1 MSREMDRFRALPE
14 GELSD
19 SQKLRRDVELLKDID
34 GAHTQTVFMLQDLI
48 EFQLWGLR
56 DLRKDVVLQTLTVV
70 QFALVVMDA
79 VLFSVLTIGSG
90 VKQYYPF
97 LVVYPL
103 LALLA
108 GLWLVELCLGPC
120 WRAGCCARAMA
131 CRPDDRRSLYVTEV
145 VVLLFF
151 LLLLL
156 LLSLFNLGW
165 TLYQFDDDEDEGG
178 VASHDYRQLLW
189 VDVALSAGS
198 LVVSLAALS
207 RYARLLGPFCC
218 QGDGRAAAARAAAAA
233 APARA
238 GTDDDVEMQP
248 VVARGPE
255 PRIPRIPGSAVYRVV
270 DHQHREEDEDQPLD
284 AY

>member
-1 MSREMDRFRALPE
+1 MDRFRALPE

-233 APARA
+233 PARA
-238 GTDDDVEMQP
+238 GADDDVEMQP

-255 PRIPRIPGSAVYRVV
+255 PRIPRTAAYCVV
-270 DHQHREEDEDQPLD
+270 DLQHREEDEEEEEQPLN